1 MGQQA
6 AHQGG
11 AIPYEV
17 DQPRLERNAYSAGC
31 LAVTVVVCAY
41 SKLRWQQTRAA
52 LESVL
57 AQNPGPGQILLV
69 VDHNAD
75 LAELARH
82 EFRKVAVLE
91 SAGPPGLSGAR
102 NTGLLAATQPITVF
116 LDDDAEARPG
126 WLASLVGP
134 FRYPAVVATGGNVQ
148 PKWPGFRPC
157 WLPPAFY
164 WVVGCSYLGLPGSTA
179 AIRNPIGANMS
190 LRTDLAIAVGGFSS
204 LIGRVG
210 SNTRGGEETELA
222 IRLTA
227 RQPGSVILY
236 VPGATVDHSVG
247 RERLRIGY
255 FMRRC
260 WHEGRSKATVVRL
273 VGASVGLRC
282 ERLHIAAVIPAAL
295 LRDLRS
301 CVTGDMSGCLRVA
314 VSLAGLA
321 AALTGYLTGRVSLAG
336 RSARLGD

>member
-1 MGQQA
+1 
-6 AHQGG
+6 
-11 AIPYEV
+11 
-17 DQPRLERNAYSAGC
+17 
-31 LAVTVVVCAY
+31 
-41 SKLRWQQTRAA
+41 
-52 LESVL
+52 
-57 AQNPGPGQILLV
+57 
-69 VDHNAD
+69 
-75 LAELARH
+75 
-82 EFRKVAVLE
+82 
-91 SAGPPGLSGAR
+91 
-102 NTGLLAATQPITVF
+102 
-116 LDDDAEARPG
+116 
-126 WLASLVGP
+126 
-134 FRYPAVVATGGNVQ
+134 
-148 PKWPGFRPC
+148 
-157 WLPPAFY
+157 
-164 WVVGCSYLGLPGSTA
+164 
-179 AIRNPIGANMS
+179 MS

-247 RERLRIGY
+247 RERLRI
-255 FMRRC
+255 